1 MSKVKIEKEVLLAA
15 RIRLVEN
22 KLIELYPTDVIQS
35 PLHLS
40 IGQESV
46 AVGVCRDLS
55 YSDLLFST
63 YRSHAFYLAKDGNLD
78 EFFAELFGKKT
89 GCCGGKGGSMH
100 LAYSKTG
107 FMGTSAI
114 VASTISHAVG
124 AALANKILG
133 KSENLV
139 VCVFGDGAVDSGV
152 YHECLNFAS
161 LHSLKLVFVLE
172 DNGLAVHSRTQERQ
186 AFDHLAH
193 AKTYGIECTEIVD
206 SSNPKVVADQMCE
219 IYNLVR
225 SSQGPHLV
233 KIKTFRYM
241 EHVGVNQDFDQGYRS
256 ESELLEWKRKDPV
269 EAIIQLTDEDSIKS
283 INMEISKSV
292 KFAENSAYP
301 EIEDL
306 YREVF

>member
-1 MSKVKIEKEVLLAA
+1 VSKVKIEKEVLLAA

-100 LAYSKTG
+100 LAY
-107 FMGTSAI
+107 
-114 VASTISHAVG
+114 VG

-133 KSENLV
+133 KSENIV

-186 AFDHLAH
+186 VFDHLAH
-193 AKTYGIECTEIVD
+193 ARTYGIECTEIVD